1 MTHPKG
7 GWLMRL
13 NVRMMAVVFVGVTLL
28 AGGSAGQAAMMTRR
42 VKLSPTPL
50 AKNAGLQGATG
61 FADVDVEKGSVRI
74 TVTLAAGTKL
84 PMESVLEGWL
94 VDAGRK
100 GGPGMS
106 HASDRD
112 QKYGVAFGNQEFA
125 ALSRDIPYALSTG
138 LLRLRAGSTR
148 TYVGSFKIDNA
159 LTPYNAVVVTLESDG
174 NRGAYDPRPATPVLA
189 GEIGK

>member
-1 MTHPKG
+1 
-7 GWLMRL
+7 MRHL
-13 NVRMMAVVFVGVTLL
+13 QVGALL
-28 AGGSAGQAAMMTRR
+28 VGLALLLSAPAGQAAMMTRR

-50 AKNAGLQGATG
+50 AKNAGLENASG
-61 FADVDVEKGSVRI
+61 FADVDVEKGSVKI

-84 PMESVLEGWL
+84 PAGSVLEGWV

-106 HASDRD
+106 HASDAD
-112 QKYGVAFGNQEFA
+112 QKYGVAFGNPDFA

-148 TYVGSFKIDNA
+148 TYVGSFKVDNTLA
-159 LTPYNAVVVTLESDG
+159 PYNAVVVTLESDG
-174 NRGAYDPRPATPVLA
+174 NRGAYDPRPGTPVLA